1 MNIVIVGYGTQG
13 KKRIQHI
20 DKKSKIIAI
29 VDPISDI
36 ATYRTIYDVPLQIY
50 DTVFLCVPDEIK
62 EEYIIYLAKNNK
74 NVLVEKPLILTNLN
88 KLNYLEKIVS
98 KNKAIIYT
106 AYNHRFEPNLVYANK
121 IIKSGFL
128 GRIYSCKLFYGNGTA
143 KLVKNSPWRDK
154 KTGVFSDLAPHLI
167 DLCYFW
173 FGEKNIKDVNFNLY
187 GNQIL
192 IEQKLNEYS
201 ISNKNIKI
209 FNTTSVVSDEETP
222 LTAVKNS
229 KNSSMWNSINSQLL
243 DGADITLSAGNTGVL
258 LVISR
263 MILKTI
269 NGVSKPA
276 LAGLWPNKLGMNI
289 VLDLGANIECDEK
302 NLVEFAEMGSAL
314 YKSLFENNKPK
325 VALLN
330 IGSEEIKGTDVIK
343 KAHTELKEISKKGGF
358 DFNGYI
364 EGNKITEGNS
374 NVIVTDG
381 FTGNIALK
389 TAEGTAK
396 FITDNLKKYLTENI
410 LSKISIVFSYFSL
423 KKFKDKLDPRKF
435 NGAIFLGLNGPVVK
449 SHGSTDAIG
458 FYHSIDLCY
467 KIIKGNLMDQIKSNL
482 DHLNGRD

>member
-1 MNIVIVGYGTQG
+1 MN
-13 KKRIQHI
+13 KKIT
-20 DKKSKIIAI
+20 IAI
-29 VDPISDI
+29 D
-36 ATYRTIYDVPLQIY
+36 AMGG
-50 DTVFLCVPDEIK
+50 E
-62 EEYIIYLAKNNK
+62 
-74 NVLVEKPLILTNLN
+74 
-88 KLNYLEKIVS
+88 
-98 KNKAIIYT
+98 
-106 AYNHRFEPNLVYANK
+106 
-121 IIKSGFL
+121 
-128 GRIYSCKLFYGNGTA
+128 
-143 KLVKNSPWRDK
+143 NSP
-154 KTGVFSDLAPHLI
+154 
-167 DLCYFW
+167 Y
-173 FGEKNIKDVNFNLY
+173 KNIKGISLFYEKNKDKDDYYFNIY
-187 GNQIL
+187 GDEKKIKT
-192 IEQKLNEYS
+192 ELNKYK
-201 ISNKNIKI
+201 ISDKI
-209 FNTTSVVSDEETP
+209 FQIFHTSSVVSDNETP
-222 LTAVKNS
+222 LTAVKSS
-229 KNSSMWNSINSQLL
+229 KNSSMWSCVNSQK
-243 DGADITLSAGNTGVL
+243 IFKSNISLSAGNTGVL

-276 LAGLWPNKLGMNI
+276 LAGLWPNKSGMNI

-314 YKSLFENNKPK
+314 YKSLFENDKPK

-330 IGSEEIKGTDVIK
+330 IGSEEIKGTDIIK
-343 KAHTELKEISKKGGF
+343 KAHSELKEISKKGGF

-364 EGNKITEGNS
+364 EGNKITDGNS

-467 KIIKGNLMDQIKSNL
+467 KIVRGNLMSQIKDNL
-482 DHLNGRD
+482 SHLNDSE